1 MLTLLRQHRFIT
13 VECEFVCVTAA
24 VFSHSLSAESS
35 FSSHLSPLMNI
46 SATFPLKLSRKLST
60 KEGTEA
66 RSVHKLGYVKK
77 KKKKE
82 RESSSRI
89 LPRQSTVNLNRSL
102 NYCYCF
108 GLRSAF
114 FSSRRCCQAANRNGT
129 VTLRRLLLLELHTQH

>member
-1 MLTLLRQHRFIT
+1 MLPLLRQHRFLT
-13 VECEFVCVTAA
+13 GECEFVCVTAA
-24 VFSHSLSAESS
+24 VFSHSLSTESS

-66 RSVHKLGYVKK
+66 QTRVCGG
-77 KKKKE
+77 KKE

-89 LPRQSTVNLNRSL
+89 PLRRSTVNLNRSL

-114 FSSRRCCQAANRNGT
+114 FGNRRCCQAANRNGT
-129 VTLRRLLLLELHTQH
+129 VTLTRLLLLGFHTQH